1 MSRKVERVI
10 TAHRQL
16 EGGGFVVRRPFPT
29 AGLAL
34 VDPFLLLDEMG
45 PADYCPGEAKGAPD
59 HPHRGFEMPA
69 GYIREQG
76 GRIHGFQVWVN
87 LPARDKMMPPD
98 FRSGRFA
105 QIQRS

>member
-29 AGLAL
+29 TALAL

-45 PADYCPGEAKGAPD
+45 PADYGPGETKGAPD
-59 HPHRGFEMPA
+59 CPHRGFGDLHA
-69 GYIREQG
+69 GG
-76 GRIHGFQVWVN
+76 
-87 LPARDKMMPPD
+87 
-98 FRSGRFA
+98 
-105 QIQRS
+105 